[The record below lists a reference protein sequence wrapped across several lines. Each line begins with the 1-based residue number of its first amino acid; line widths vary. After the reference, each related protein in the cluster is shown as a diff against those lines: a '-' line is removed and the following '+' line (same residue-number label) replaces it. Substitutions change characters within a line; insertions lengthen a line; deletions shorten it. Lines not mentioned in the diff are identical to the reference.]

1 MLSGDAMVKNL
12 ELLQRGERF
21 KFSLFATDVSLIRL
35 LTHLRHM
42 PL

>member
-1 MLSGDAMVKNL
+1 MLNGDAMVKNL

-21 KFSLFATDVSLIRL
+21 KFSLFAAYVSLIRFF
-35 LTHLRHM
+35 TDLRHM

>member
-21 KFSLFATDVSLIRL
+21 KFWLLVTYVSLIRL
-35 LTHLRHM
+35 LTHLRHK
-42 PL
+42 PV